1 MRYAIPVFAQGN
13 HRYGDLGGFAKEGLK
28 RRFAL
33 GQGRKSVGVQNH
45 RRSSGS
51 ICSNSRSIRR
61 LILAVSLRKCRSLPK
76 AAIQGLPRPFS
87 AWSFSTTA
95 SETKA
100 QKGIPRSAARDLAR
114 RKMPSGISRVVFMPL
129 LSHIYGRGSR
139 KSLLPG
145 VRRGSEEVFGFETNS
160 SAAVSHHSATSC
172 GVSGDARTTR
182 WHSTGREFEVRKS
195 ADGRLLDMV
204 ESLVFSCVRS
214 ASWRPSRS

>member
-1 MRYAIPVFAQGN
+1 MRYAIPVFAQDN

-61 LILAVSLRKCRSLPK
+61 LILAVSGRKCRSLPK

-87 AWSFSTTA
+87 AWSLSATA

-114 RKMPSGISRVVFMPL
+114 RKMLSGISRVVFMAL
-129 LSHIYGRGSR
+129 FSRIYGRGSK
-139 KSLLPG
+139 KSLLHQKLWQKLR
-145 VRRGSEEVFGFETNS
+145 VEEHRGGGERE
-160 SAAVSHHSATSC
+160 
-172 GVSGDARTTR
+172 R
-182 WHSTGREFEVRKS
+182 WGTWLLPGREKHRASERKQVRPL
-195 ADGRLLDMV
+195 R
-204 ESLVFSCVRS
+204 R
-214 ASWRPSRS
+214 